1 MSDFAAIVARL
12 REAGIENPR
21 LETRVLMEHASGAA
35 LEELLRRRCAREPLA
50 YVIGEKE
57 FWSLNFAV
65 GPGALVPRPE
75 TETLI
80 EAALEYFP
88 DRDAPLNI
96 LDLGVGSGCL
106 LLTLL
111 HLYPNAKG
119 TGVDASGEALKWART
134 NAARLLSTSHPP
146 LEGGSEAD
154 LHDSAKMASGRGP
167 CTAAG
172 PLPEKS
178 SLHSDFSTLPQGEG
192 GTFEH
197 RCSLLQGNWA
207 EGLAGPFDLIVS
219 NPPYVTREEMTTL
232 APELA
237 FEPRGALDGGEDGL
251 EAYRALAPQLPGL
264 LAPHG
269 RILLEIG
276 ASQADAVAAILKG
289 SGLETIKIR
298 PDLAGR
304 DRCVEARLSPWKPDA
319 E

>member
-1 MSDFAAIVARL
+1 VSDFAAIVARL

-21 LETRVLMEHASGAA
+21 LEARVLMEHAQGAH

-50 YVIGEKE
+50 YVLGEKE
-57 FWSLNFAV
+57 FWSLNFAI

-80 EAALEYFP
+80 EAALEHLP
-88 DRDAPLNI
+88 DHNAPLNI

-119 TGVDASGEALKWART
+119 TGVDASEEALKWAHV
-134 NAARLLSTSHPP
+134 NAARLNVES
-146 LEGGSEAD
+146 
-154 LHDSAKMASGRGP
+154 
-167 CTAAG
+167 
-172 PLPEKS
+172 
-178 SLHSDFSTLPQGEG
+178 
-192 GTFEH
+192 
-197 RCSLLQGNWA
+197 RCMLQPGHWTK
-207 EGLAGPFDLIVS
+207 GITGPFDLIVS
-219 NPPYVTREEMTTL
+219 NPPYVTRNEMNTL

-264 LAPHG
+264 LVPNG

-276 ASQADAVAAILKG
+276 ASQAQAVVAILKG

-304 DRCVEARLSPWKPDA
+304 DRCVEARLSPWKPNA